1 VTKRTA
7 VLAVGGVLAAYLLAC
22 TQPWVRGTTRDAVL
36 GSAALGGTG
45 AQLAPGATALALVVA
60 AGLVALAS
68 GGPRIR
74 YAAGATIVLAGAG
87 MLLLTLAVLGDP
99 AGALGRRAA
108 ELAGRAG
115 GTIAVEAAVGPAAWV
130 GVATA
135 GALVLV
141 GGWAGWTAR
150 SWAGLSSRFDRADPA
165 GSGSGSAR
173 TAGPSTAPG
182 ERRGDPRGAR
192 RSAWDELTD
201 GTDPTTADG
210 DPAT

>member
-1 VTKRTA
+1 MTKRTA
-7 VLAVGGVLAAYLLAC
+7 VLAVGGVLAAYLLAS

-87 MLLLTLAVLGDP
+87 MLMLTLAVLTDP

-115 GTIAVEAAVGPAAWV
+115 GTVAVEATVSPPAWV
-130 GVATA
+130 AVVIA
-135 GALVLV
+135 GGLVFV
-141 GGWAGWTAR
+141 GGWAGWSAR
-150 SWAGLSSRFDRADPA
+150 SWAGLSSRFERVDPA
-165 GSGSGSAR
+165 SSGSAR
-173 TAGPSTAPG
+173 TAGLPSAPG

-210 DPAT
+210 DRAT